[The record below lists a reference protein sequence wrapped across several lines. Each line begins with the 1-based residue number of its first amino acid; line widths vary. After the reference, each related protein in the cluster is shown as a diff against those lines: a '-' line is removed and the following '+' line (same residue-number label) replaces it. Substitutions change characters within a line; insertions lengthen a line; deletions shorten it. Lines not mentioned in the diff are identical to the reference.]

1 MSAGNFTAEIKREI
15 LRDGFE
21 NTCCKTAAL
30 SAFLRAT
37 GSIIRSG
44 SLVGFEFVTEN
55 EEIAEYMVG
64 LLEDIYGAEL
74 NVVQA
79 VQDARN
85 GKNRLAFRCLSERS
99 LFILSELGIAERAGE
114 EIALSFDIDKYLT
127 ENECCKR
134 AYIKGAFLG
143 SGSCSVPKEENA
155 RSGYHLEI
163 VFSSG
168 TVAAAFLG
176 LLEHFDVLAKNV
188 LRKGTSVVYLKSRE
202 SISDFL
208 DLIGAKNSLQKLDKL
223 AWEKDERN
231 NINRVANCMQKNFD
245 RTAIASVRQVC
256 AIERIA
262 AADGLGE
269 LDPVL
274 RETAEA
280 RLMDKEASLKELSER
295 LHISKSCLNH
305 RLRRLEKIARSYP
318 EEE

>member
-15 LRDGFE
+15 LRSGFE

-37 GSIIRSG
+37 GSIVRSG

-55 EEIAEYMVG
+55 EEIAEYMVS

-79 VQDARN
+79 VQDVRN

-99 LFILSELGIAERAGE
+99 LFILFELGIAERSGE
-114 EIALSFDIDKYLT
+114 DITLNFEINRYLT

-168 TVAAAFLG
+168 SVADSFLQ
-176 LLEHFDVLAKNV
+176 LLEHFDILAKV
-188 LRKGTSVVYLKSRE
+188 VARKGTSVVYLKSRE

-208 DLIGAKNSLQKLDKL
+208 DMIGAKNSLAKLDKL
-223 AWEKDERN
+223 AWRKDERN

-256 AIERIA
+256 AIERISA
-262 AADGLGE
+262 AGGMGA
-269 LDPVL
+269 LDPAL

-280 RLMDKEASLKELSER
+280 RLKDKEASLKELAER
-295 LHISKSCLNH
+295 LRISKSCLNH
-305 RLRRLEKIARSYP
+305 RLRKLEKIAQSYS
-318 EEE
+318 EE